1 MRMMSYRRELDCENG
16 YFIANTDVCC
26 WDVVPTPDNY
36 KAPAIRVSNVPLEDG
51 HIVSDIADYVS
62 LNEFIE
68 DGYVSAEFR
77 ENYVAALRG
86 ELKGWKLVA
95 VNIRPNTSPYLIF
108 VSDNFEWCE
117 MLYIN
122 QAPQLRVMFEVEKEN
137 EVFDRYLL
145 EMSDQGHG
153 MHILKVTEYHEHG
166 RYEIVFDGIHGKE
179 KSPNSNW
186 EYVYVTEYR

>member
-26 WDVVPTPDNY
+26 WDVVPTPDSY

-51 HIVSDIADYVS
+51 HIVSDIAGYVS
-62 LNEFIE
+62 FNEFTE
-68 DGYVSAEFR
+68 NEYVSAEFR
-77 ENYVAALRG
+77 GNYVAALRG

-95 VNIRPNTSPYLIF
+95 VNIRPNTSPCLIF
-108 VSDNFEWCE
+108 VSDSFKWCE
-117 MLYIN
+117 MLYID
-122 QAPQLRVMFEVEKEN
+122 QAPQLRVMFEVKREN
-137 EVFDRYLL
+137 EVFDKYLL

-153 MHILKVTEYHEHG
+153 MHILKVTEYYEYG
-166 RYEIVFDGIHGKE
+166 RCEIVFNGMYNGE
-179 KSPNSNW
+179 RSPDSKW